1 MAYAPQR
8 QNKRVPSSSFSLSFS
23 SSSFLFI
30 RFLVSTADQ
39 LRRLMIGAFGPFNGG
54 GGIAL

>member
-1 MAYAPQR
+1 MPPNVR
-8 QNKRVPSSSFSLSFS
+8 TNGFPLLLSLSFS